1 MFAHTGP
8 HPHFVFMLREANWK
22 DRILQAVG
30 RRKVFRVQ
38 GDSMFP
44 TLKNGDEVMIVPTK
58 SIERGDIILAD
69 HPYKTSVK
77 MLKRVNEIDENGRYL
92 LTGDNPAESTDSRT
106 FGSLSLEYI
115 QGKAV
120 CRVSK

>member
-1 MFAHTGP
+1 M
-8 HPHFVFMLREANWK
+8 V
-22 DRILQAVG
+22 
-30 RRKVFRVQ
+30 
-38 GDSMFP
+38 
-44 TLKNGDEVMIVPTK
+44 
-58 SIERGDIILAD
+58 
-69 HPYKTSVK
+69 
-77 MLKRVNEIDENGRYL
+77 KRVHAIDDEGRYS

>member
-1 MFAHTGP
+1 
-8 HPHFVFMLREANWK
+8 MLREANWK
-22 DRILQAVG
+22 DRIMYAIG
-30 RRKVFRVQ
+30 KRKIFRVQ
-38 GDSMFP
+38 GDSMLP
-44 TLKNGDEVMIVPTK
+44 TLEAGDKVMIVPTT
-58 SIERGDIILAD
+58 SIGAGDIVLAD

-77 MLKRVNEIDENGRYL
+77 MLKRVSRIDENGRYL

-106 FGSLSLEYI
+106 FGSLSIECI

>member
-1 MFAHTGP
+1 
-8 HPHFVFMLREANWK
+8 MLREANWK
-22 DRILQAVG
+22 DRIMYAVG
-30 RRKVFRVQ
+30 RRKIFRVS
-38 GDSMFP
+38 GDSMLP
-44 TLKNGDEVMIVPTK
+44 TLKDGDTVMIMDTK
-58 SIERGDIILAD
+58 SVRPGDIVLAD

-77 MLKRVNEIDENGRYL
+77 MVKRVHAIDDEGRYS